1 LLEIKNRILNDRDLL
16 KRLKKDDGKAFEEL
30 FRKYFFALMGYAKFY
45 TGNAQIAEDMVHD
58 VFYRIWEI
66 RKSMEVHTSIKSY
79 LYRAVHNNSIQYL
92 RHQKVIQNHNKIQQA
107 KLEEALILN
116 KLYFETG
123 LGKLFE
129 MDINDMVDKAINKL
143 PEKTGKVYILSRKK
157 NNNNS
162 EIAKELNISEK
173 AVEYHITKALSLLRA
188 VLKEY
193 L

>member
-1 LLEIKNRILNDRDLL
+1 LTEKEIL
-16 KRLKKDDGKAFEEL
+16 KRLRKNDEAAFEEL
-30 FRKYFFALMGYAKFY
+30 FRMYFSSLHNYAKFY
-45 TGNAQIAEDMVHD
+45 TGNSQVAEDMVHD
-58 VFYRIWEI
+58 VFFRIWEI
-66 RKSMEVHTSIKSY
+66 RKTMEVHTSIKSY
-79 LYRAVHNNSIQYL
+79 LYRAVHNSCIQHL
-92 RHQKVIQNHNKIQQA
+92 RHQKVVQNHNKSQQA

-129 MDINDMVDKAINKL
+129 KDINEMVDKAINNL
-143 PEKTGKVYILSRKK
+143 PDKTSKVYVLSRKQHY
-157 NNNNS
+157 NNS